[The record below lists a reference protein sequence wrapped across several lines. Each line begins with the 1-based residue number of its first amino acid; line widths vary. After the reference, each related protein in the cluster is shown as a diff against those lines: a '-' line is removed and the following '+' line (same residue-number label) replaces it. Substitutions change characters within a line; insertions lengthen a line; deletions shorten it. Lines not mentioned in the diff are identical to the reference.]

1 MTENQDA
8 QPRPPHFRCDCVP
21 ELGPAHCH
29 RCTENRSVRDQ
40 AIVQWEDAP
49 CRQLVESFAYEALL
63 ATGSEAALL
72 LISEAFDA
80 EVSSEPVPHLMA
92 RLPIGAKVRLLA
104 DSWYLREE
112 HSAEAGCVG
121 TIVAHSD
128 LHRDD
133 DGLLV
138 DWGNGRPVRCDLDE
152 LAAL

>member
-1 MTENQDA
+1 MTESPDM

-29 RCTENRSVRDQ
+29 RCTENRSVGDQ
-40 AIVQWEDAP
+40 VIIQWEDSP

-80 EVSSEPVPHLMA
+80 EVSREPVPHLMG
-92 RLPIGAKVRLLA
+92 RLPIGAKVGLLSG
-104 DSWYLREE
+104 SWYLREQ
-112 HSAEAGCVG
+112 HGAQVGSVG
-121 TIVAHSD
+121 TIVAHSH
-128 LHRDD
+128 LSRDD
-133 DGLLV
+133 DGVLV
-138 DWGNGRPVRCDLDE
+138 DWGNDRPVRCDLDE